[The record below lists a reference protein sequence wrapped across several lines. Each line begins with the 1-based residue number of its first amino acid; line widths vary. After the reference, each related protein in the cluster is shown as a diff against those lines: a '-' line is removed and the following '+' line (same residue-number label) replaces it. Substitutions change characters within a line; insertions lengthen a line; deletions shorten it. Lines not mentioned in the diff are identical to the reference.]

1 MRDRYGYRPYRGSR
15 VRRRGVII
23 NIILALA
30 ILSAAVWVLCL
41 LLPLDE
47 NGLRFPGQDKVTA
60 GNTDNASDTE
70 KDASVS
76 SGSAES
82 DTPDTKDSASS
93 AEADDVP
100 PQKDSG
106 NDSADVSAADDEK
119 ERASSKKVKFSSDL
133 SSLKNV

>member
-47 NGLRFPGQDKVTA
+47 IG
-60 GNTDNASDTE
+60 
-70 KDASVS
+70 
-76 SGSAES
+76 
-82 DTPDTKDSASS
+82 
-93 AEADDVP
+93 
-100 PQKDSG
+100 
-106 NDSADVSAADDEK
+106 
-119 ERASSKKVKFSSDL
+119 RAHV
-133 SSLKNV
+133 